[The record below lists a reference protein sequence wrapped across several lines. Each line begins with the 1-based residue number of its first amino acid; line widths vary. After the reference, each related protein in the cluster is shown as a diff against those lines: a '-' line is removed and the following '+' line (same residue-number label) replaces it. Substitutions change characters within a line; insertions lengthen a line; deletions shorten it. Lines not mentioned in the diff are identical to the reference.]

1 MLTCDRLFNIPEFS
15 DVTIKAGAREIRCH
29 KIILCNKSEYFKSMC
44 GPDSKFK
51 EKNEQLIELV
61 GDDER
66 AAEAL
71 LRHLYNFTYAETEKA
86 IGDFTTETHMH
97 VVAAAQK
104 YMLPALETSALDSLE
119 SAVAKIDDECRKSKN
134 VSQVFDVLKLLPSH
148 AGHHQRIADQIKRL
162 VEHNFALLF
171 KLREFRELLDTK
183 PWSRTLEQCIKTLDS
198 AFVGASKKRLFY
210 NCTCNMVWAADCN
223 IKKCPNCERDSS
235 SYRTTSKR

>member
-29 KIILCNKSEYFKSMC
+29 KIILCNKSDYFKSMC

-51 EKNEQLIELV
+51 EKNEPLIELV

-86 IGDFTTETHMH
+86 IGDFTTETHLH

-104 YMLPALETSALDSLE
+104 YMLPTLESSALDSLE
-119 SAVAKIDDECRKSKN
+119 SAIAKIDDECRKSKN
-134 VSQVFDVLKLLPSH
+134 VSQVFEVLKLLPSH
-148 AGHHQRIADQIKRL
+148 AGHHKRIADQIKRL
-162 VEHNFALLF
+162 IDPNIAHLF
-171 KLREFRELLDTK
+171 KLREFRELLDTET
-183 PWSRTLEQCIKTLDS
+183 WSKILEQCVKTLDS
-198 AFVGASKKRLFY
+198 AIAEAPKKRLFH
-210 NCTCNMVWAADCN
+210 NCTCNMVWAAGCN
-223 IKKCPNCERDSS
+223 ITKCPNCGRDSS
-235 SYRTTSKR
+235 SYRTISKR